1 MRNVSV
7 LLFDKNCC
15 LNPIIDLLRAAPE
28 GEVIQRMSTGQGR
41 HMLDMTSS
49 SRFVCRD
56 GEKTFNKLRRIVN
69 LELFVCFTFIGLIQG
84 FIIYIEISEHNSWP
98 T

>member
-28 GEVIQRMSTGQGR
+28 GEVIQRMS
-41 HMLDMTSS
+41 MLDMTSS

-84 FIIYIEISEHNSWP
+84 FIIYIEISKHNSWP